1 MAIDNLQRPVS
12 VARSQSRNRT
22 VRELM
27 GSQITKMM
35 VEDMRKDQLIDALG
49 QQVVASRVEIV
60 ALRQEIDSMK
70 GGK

>member
-12 VARSQSRNRT
+12 VARSQSRSRT

-27 GSQITKMM
+27 GSQIAKMM